1 MDILNQIVLNLNKED
16 LRFYKLFSGRY
27 SKGEDRKDL
36 VLLDYIRD
44 SEDHYD
50 DDEIFGKLYGKRDKN
65 ALYSLKNRLTHD
77 VSRSLTVQY
86 CYKDELLY
94 IHHLLFLVRL
104 FFMRNQFTV
113 AQHFLKKA
121 EGEARRI
128 ENYELLDIIFGEYIK
143 LSHELLD
150 IDPEKYIRER
160 EEVRK
165 ISASILEVDNV
176 LAAVY
181 YRLKTS
187 QNFSEKGNPLL
198 KMLEKTV
205 DTFSKDKSVKKSPKL
220 RFKIY
225 SAVTQILL
233 QRHEY
238 ETLEEYL
245 LKTYKEF
252 MRDEL
257 FNKENHNIKLQMLH
271 YMVNVIFKNKK
282 YQDSL
287 LYAETM
293 NEAMQEYDKLLYDK
307 FVFFYYNSLVI
318 NYSVLDKDKAISV
331 LEEVLENKTL
341 KNTPFYELF
350 VYLNL
355 AILWF
360 EKKDFHVSVKFLNK
374 LYLHPEFKNAD
385 PGLKFK
391 ISIAELIIRFE
402 LLDFDYLEVKI
413 KQVKRQFKAL
423 LSDPANAREKTFLSI
438 LAKMTHSPQLRSNK
452 PLMAAIQKFTSA
464 KEDVL
469 NDTEVINYSSWL
481 KAKIQKA

>member
-16 LRFYKLFSGRY
+16 LRFYKLFSSRHDMGA
-27 SKGEDRKDL
+27 ERKDL

-44 SEDHYD
+44 SEELYD
-50 DDEIFGKLYGKRDKN
+50 DELIFKKIYGKRDKN
-65 ALYSLKNRLTHD
+65 ALYSLKNRLMHD
-77 VSRSLTVQY
+77 ISRSLTVQY

-94 IHHLLFLVRL
+94 VHHLLFLVRL

-113 AQHFLKKA
+113 SQHFLKKA
-121 EGEARRI
+121 ETEAKKI

-150 IDPEKYIRER
+150 INPEEYILKR
-160 EEVRK
+160 EEARK
-165 ISASILEVDNV
+165 LSASILEVDNV

-187 QNFSEKGNPLL
+187 QNFSETGNPLL

-205 DTFSKDKSVKKSPKL
+205 DTFSLDKSVKKSPKL

-238 ETLEEYL
+238 ETLEKYL

-252 MRDEL
+252 LADEL
-257 FNKENHNIKLQMLH
+257 FNKENHSVKLQMLH

-282 YQDSL
+282 YEDSL
-287 LYAETM
+287 IYAETF
-293 NEAMQEYDKLLYDK
+293 NEAMKEYDKLLYDK

-331 LEEVLENKTL
+331 LEEVLEHKTL

-360 EKKDFHVSVKFLNK
+360 EKKDFRVSVKFLNK

-402 LLDFDYLEVKI
+402 LLDFDYLEVKL

-423 LSDPANAREKTFLSI
+423 LTDPANAREKGFLSI
-438 LAKMTHSPQLRSNK
+438 LTKMTVSPQIRSNK
-452 PLMAAIQKFTSA
+452 PLMATIQKFISS
-464 KEDVL
+464 KEEAL
-469 NDTEVINYSSWL
+469 NDTEVIDYSGWL
-481 KAKIQKA
+481 RGKTKV

>member
-16 LRFYKLFSGRY
+16 LRFYKLFSTRHDMGM
-27 SKGEDRKDL
+27 DRKDL

-44 SEDHYD
+44 SGEQYD
-50 DDEIFGKLYGKRDKN
+50 DDYIFSKIYGKRDKN
-65 ALYSLKNRLTHD
+65 ALYSLKNRLAHD

-121 EGEARRI
+121 ETEAKKI
-128 ENYELLDIIFGEYIK
+128 ENYELLDIIYGEFVK

-150 IDPEKYIRER
+150 INPEEYIIKR
-160 EEVRK
+160 EEARK
-165 ISASILEVDNV
+165 LSASILEVDNI

-187 QNFSEKGNPLL
+187 QNFSEKGNPIL

-205 DTFSKDKSVKKSPKL
+205 DAFSKDKSVKKSPKL
-220 RFKIY
+220 KFKIY

-238 ETLEEYL
+238 EALEKYL

-252 MRDEL
+252 LQDEL
-257 FNKENHNIKLQMLH
+257 FSKENHNVKLQMLH
-271 YMVNVIFKNKK
+271 YMVNVLFKQKK

-287 LYAETM
+287 EYAEKFH
-293 NEAMQEYDKLLYDK
+293 EAMKEYGKLLYDK
-307 FVFFYYNSLVI
+307 FLFFYYNSLII

-331 LEEVLENKTL
+331 LEEVLVKKTL

-350 VYLNL
+350 VYMNL

-360 EKKDFHVSVKFLNK
+360 EKKDFHTSVKFLNK

-385 PGLKFK
+385 MGLKFK

-402 LLDFDYLEVKI
+402 LLDFDFLEVKI
-413 KQVKRQFKAL
+413 KQVKRQFKTVL
-423 LSDPANAREKTFLSI
+423 NDSANRREKEFLYI
-438 LAKMTHSPQLRSNK
+438 LNKMIGSPQIRTNK
-452 PLMAAIQKFTSA
+452 SLFATIQKYISSQ
-464 KEDVL
+464 EDVL
-469 NDTEVINYSSWL
+469 NDTEVINYSAWL
-481 KAKIQKA
+481 RGKIQRG